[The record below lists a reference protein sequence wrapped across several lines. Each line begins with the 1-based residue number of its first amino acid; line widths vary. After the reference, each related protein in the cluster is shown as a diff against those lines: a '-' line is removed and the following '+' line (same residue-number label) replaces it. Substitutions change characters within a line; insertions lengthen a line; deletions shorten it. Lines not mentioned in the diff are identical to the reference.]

1 MYQISNGITGLML
14 PEGQLFWGMVFY
26 FAWFVAVWGTVS
38 PGEKERIS
46 NGVAL
51 TSNPEAFPAASWDS
65 KDHLWEPGEVMTNA
79 QLEGNVRTGVLG
91 TERPQ
96 CPSWW
101 CKLWGLPFQV
111 LCFCMSGFQCASQ
124 AQNCY
129 IDLSTFNKN
138 TFCVNKSRVLA
149 GGRCFG
155 YHTLSSSH
163 VPGRRELMPKGVKH
177 MKTVTHV
184 TVVNPLLGSP
194 RNLCLREDIAK
205 GKRWETIIK
214 II

>member
-1 MYQISNGITGLML
+1 MPSWREMSEQGSWGRKGPSAL
-14 PEGQLFWGMVFY
+14 PGDANSG
-26 FAWFVAVWGTVS
+26 
-38 PGEKERIS
+38 
-46 NGVAL
+46 
-51 TSNPEAFPAASWDS
+51 D
-65 KDHLWEPGEVMTNA
+65 
-79 QLEGNVRTGVLG
+79 
-91 TERPQ
+91 
-96 CPSWW
+96 CPSR
-101 CKLWGLPFQV
+101 G

-177 MKTVTHV
+177 MKTVMHV

-205 GKRWETIIK
+205 GKRWEAIIK